1 MSRRDRR
8 TRRAAEGSGV
18 GALLTAELICVLVW
32 VLTEAWMAGAAAL
45 VIGLGLLVMALR
57 S

>member
-1 MSRRDRR
+1 
-8 TRRAAEGSGV
+8 V